1 MNTLNIISWPTVKY
15 VLAAAIRDRLI
26 IALLVMIALG
36 TALSVFLGTAA
47 YIEKYQFVLV
57 FSAAGLR
64 IFSVLGLVLFCVF
77 FIRRSFDN
85 KDVDYLL
92 SRPVSRTGF
101 IVSHALAFSLI
112 AAVLAAAC
120 LLAVYLAAPITFG
133 IGHVLWGISLMCEL
147 MIMVNAALFFSMVL
161 PSASTSAM
169 TVMGFYVLSRTIG
182 ILLGIVMSGLTTA
195 PIMKGLAFLLKFIS
209 LIIPR
214 LDLLTQTSWLIYG
227 TENIGLG
234 FILAQGLVFSALLI
248 TAALVDLVRRQF

>member
-1 MNTLNIISWPTVKY
+1 MNILSWPTVKY
-15 VLAAAIRDRLI
+15 VLSAAVRDRLI
-26 IALLVMIALG
+26 ITLLAVISLG
-36 TALSVFLGTAA
+36 TALSVFMGTAA

-57 FSAAGLR
+57 FSAGGLR
-64 IFSVLGLVLFCVF
+64 LLSVMGLVLFCVF

-101 IVSHALAFSLI
+101 IVSHALAFSMI
-112 AAVLAAAC
+112 AVVLAAAC
-120 LLAVYLAAPITFG
+120 LLAIYLAAPVTFG
-133 IGHVLWGISLMCEL
+133 MGHVLWGVSLMCEL
-147 MIMVNAALFFSMVL
+147 MIMANAALFFSMVL

-169 TVMGFYVLSRTIG
+169 AVFGLYILSRTIG
-182 ILLGIVMSGLTTA
+182 ILLGIVMSGLVDS
-195 PIMKGLAFLLKFIS
+195 PMMKGLAFTMKFIS

-227 TENIGLG
+227 TGNIGLM
-234 FILAQGLVFSALLI
+234 FIMAQGLIFSGLLV